1 LSPYLFLLVADCLSV
16 LMKLYERQGLISGV
30 RVTRRA
36 PSISHLLFADDNLL
50 FFRLENDQAMKVRE
64 LLNIF

>member
-1 LSPYLFLLVADCLSV
+1 
-16 LMKLYERQGLISGV
+16 
-30 RVTRRA
+30 
-36 PSISHLLFADDNLL
+36 LFADDNLL